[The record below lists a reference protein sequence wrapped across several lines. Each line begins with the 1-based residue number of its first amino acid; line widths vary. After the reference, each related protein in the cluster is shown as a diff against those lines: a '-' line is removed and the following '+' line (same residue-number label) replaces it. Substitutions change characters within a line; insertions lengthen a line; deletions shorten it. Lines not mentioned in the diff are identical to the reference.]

1 MSAQTAIRTYD
12 NYVIGNGRFFLSSPF
27 DMEAIDKNFDPQDE
41 IEKRMMFEKRVKNR
55 KRAEA
60 AKEKDALAIVRYV
73 ITIILSWTPE
83 DAMEYM
89 TPALMEQL
97 HLDVLKKY
105 ISVPPN
111 VAKDDCRWI
120 IHKAFPL
127 ETVYDEK
134 KELLEIYDR
143 VLSGNMQRFPKG
155 LFNGKDG
162 NYRFGVLLKTYIAQ
176 NIPVSN
182 IRSLYEIFG
191 DTARGW
197 QILREAQLFHAARPL
212 YETPLDA
219 LHDALGDEG
228 DMFYYNYYQCLSV
241 FAAVGREMER
251 SRKNAK

>member
-89 TPALMEQL
+89 TPALMKQL

-120 IHKAFPL
+120 
-127 ETVYDEK
+127 
-134 KELLEIYDR
+134 
-143 VLSGNMQRFPKG
+143 S
-155 LFNGKDG
+155 
-162 NYRFGVLLKTYIAQ
+162 
-176 NIPVSN
+176 
-182 IRSLYEIFG
+182 RSKPY
-191 DTARGW
+191 
-197 QILREAQLFHAARPL
+197 
-212 YETPLDA
+212 
-219 LHDALGDEG
+219 
-228 DMFYYNYYQCLSV
+228 M
-241 FAAVGREMER
+241 MK
-251 SRKNAK
+251 RKNFLRSMTECCQEICRGSPRVCLTGKTGITVSEFSLRHI